1 MLSRK
6 AKVAPKAQK
15 KTPGG
20 RSRYLL
26 DGNTAPKAGV
36 SSVNKDTGIIPRK
49 EVAKVE
55 VHYDDP
61 AVVDALALQ
70 DLSEEELEQ
79 RKLQLEQLKLDV
91 IQDHSLPLRDMLQ
104 DEGCNWVFHR
114 GAINA
119 NLMIIGEAPGEK
131 EAELGRP
138 FVGPSGVLLD
148 SMLGQQGFNSH
159 RHTFISN
166 LVYVRPSTRDR
177 DPTWDEINAYL
188 PYVRRMI
195 GIVRPKLVL
204 CMGRLSSALFSKGI
218 ALDSYCFKY
227 NHNS

>member
-1 MLSRK
+1 MDTPIYRYVCDVDKKHRVKNCRLCIWDGATLCGRCRGWTMLSRK

-26 DGNTAPKAGV
+26 DGNTAQKAGV

-131 EAELGRP
+131 EAELGR
-138 FVGPSGVLLD
+138 
-148 SMLGQQGFNSH
+148 
-159 RHTFISN
+159 
-166 LVYVRPSTRDR
+166 
-177 DPTWDEINAYL
+177 
-188 PYVRRMI
+188 
-195 GIVRPKLVL
+195 
-204 CMGRLSSALFSKGI
+204 
-218 ALDSYCFKY
+218 
-227 NHNS
+227 